1 MPTPARSAPSVCA
14 VDFVH
19 SVQENPLN
27 ERKGRNGR
35 MRRTLLLSAAL
46 SIGCHHPAATPLA
59 PARAEEEHCWW
70 TVLRTD
76 LPPDTVAAHFARTYT
91 RAGLGGATW
100 AHLAD
105 TAWAHA
111 GPTELG
117 GARGGGTYEARVVAY
132 RQGDSTSFR
141 HYTSITPPAGGW
153 APPLDSVQGPA
164 GGHVGFCGEIGR
176 AALVHGIS
184 PQRLPNAEDSLPVFR
199 PRPSRR

>member
-1 MPTPARSAPSVCA
+1 MTRATML
-14 VDFVH
+14 FV
-19 SVQENPLN
+19 V
-27 ERKGRNGR
+27 
-35 MRRTLLLSAAL
+35 AL
-46 SIGCHHPAATPLA
+46 VTGCRHPAPATPA

-70 TVLRTD
+70 TVFRTD
-76 LPPDTVAAHFARTYT
+76 LPPDTVAVHFVRAYT
-91 RAGLGGATW
+91 GAGLGGASW

-111 GPTELG
+111 GPTVLG

-141 HYTSITPPAGGW
+141 HYTSITPPSGGW

-164 GGHVGFCGEIGR
+164 GGHVGFCDEVGR

-184 PQRLPNAEDSLPVFR
+184 PQRQPNAEDSLPVFR
-199 PRPSRR
+199 QRP